1 MDEDRPPRSNW
12 TDERVEKILGTLLQS
27 GVIISG
33 AVVLA
38 GGVLYLLR
46 YGRLPMHYENFVAE
60 RERLGSLAGVV
71 HDALHGDGRA
81 IIQCG
86 LLLLIGTPVARVL
99 FSIIGFALEKDRL
112 YVALTLIVFFILI
125 YSLFGGA
132 T

>member
-1 MDEDRPPRSNW
+1 MDESKPPRPGWN
-12 TDERVEKILGTLLQS
+12 DERVEKILGTLLQS
-27 GVIISG
+27 GVMVSG
-33 AVVLA
+33 LVVLA
-38 GGVLYLLR
+38 GGILYLLR

-60 RERLGSLAGVV
+60 RERLGSLAAVGR
-71 HDALHGDGRA
+71 DALHGDGRA

-86 LLLLIGTPVARVL
+86 LLLLIATPVARVF